1 MVTKKSK
8 FANEDYL
15 ETQLIEDGGFSDEE
29 IEKLLFLEKEI
40 IRLFAFAEAASPI
53 DIFKPCKSKIRT
65 HADFDKY
72 YTKSLSDHHDEKY
85 SVIDETYGWFYFYT
99 NEDKFFKY
107 LLYRE
112 CDRPE
117 FEYNLDHIYALKFS
131 ELPLDYVCR
140 SFELHKERFWSNP
153 LVDFFRVFD
162 SYFYSKDIVDLNF
175 DYDKIE
181 DYYTKNFAVNRAD
194 VRTV

>member
-53 DIFKPCKSKIRT
+53 DIFKPCKSKIST
-65 HADFDKY
+65 HADVDKY
-72 YTKSLSDHHDEKY
+72 YTKSVNDHHDEKY
-85 SVIDETYGWFYFYT
+85 SVIDEIYGWLYFHT
-99 NEDKFFKY
+99 HKSRKKENKFFKY
-107 LLYRE
+107 LMYRE
-112 CDRPE
+112 CDRSL
-117 FEYNLDHIYALKFS
+117 FEYNLAHIYARKFS
-131 ELPLDYVCR
+131 ELPLEYVCR
-140 SFELHKERFWSNP
+140 SFELHKKEVWSNP
-153 LVDFFRVFD
+153 LVDFFSVFD
-162 SYFYSKDIVDLNF
+162 SYFYATWIDDVNF

-181 DYYTKNFAVNRAD
+181 DYYTKNFG
-194 VRTV
+194 